1 MATTCLTAVTHKQLN
16 IHVDVTMFAKFA
28 LEICVFECTFES
40 RVSHNYMDA
49 KFVGY
54 ALNAFLA
61 PITSRCFDLCESGN
75 TRTNRILT
83 FSNLKSQPEGASQR
97 LGVLDT
103 AKAQVKMH
111 YTVEAL
117 AILKDSTTFCEIL
130 MLLI

>member
-54 ALNAFLA
+54 ALMPFWHPLRLDALICA
-61 PITSRCFDLCESGN
+61 KVGT
-75 TRTNRILT
+75 
-83 FSNLKSQPEGASQR
+83 PEQ
-97 LGVLDT
+97 T
-103 AKAQVKMH
+103 E
-111 YTVEAL
+111 Y
-117 AILKDSTTFCEIL
+117 
-130 MLLI
+130 